1 MRTAAREKV
10 ILVAA
15 LARGS
20 AVLKA
25 ALNGDQRARLRM
37 LLDQFALGGEWQSG
51 IYAVASRAGWYRE
64 ARLLFTKFVPSG
76 RLEVGLL
83 TNCPTRENAR

>member
-37 LLDQFALGGEWQSG
+37 LLDPFALGVSG
-51 IYAVASRAGWYRE
+51 NPESMRSPAEPDGTEKPGFCLPNLCQVAVSKSDY
-64 ARLLFTKFVPSG
+64 
-76 RLEVGLL
+76 
-83 TNCPTRENAR
+83 